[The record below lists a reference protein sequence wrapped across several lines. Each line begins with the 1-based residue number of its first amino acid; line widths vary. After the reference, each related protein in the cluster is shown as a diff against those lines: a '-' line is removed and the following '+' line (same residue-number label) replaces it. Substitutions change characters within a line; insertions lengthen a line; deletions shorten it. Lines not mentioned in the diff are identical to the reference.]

1 MHWIPAI
8 DVIVCRQ
15 KNIEIIQLDFGKSN
29 TLSCIACEQ
38 SEEREQIRLM
48 VFVERERER
57 EKVTN
62 DWLF

>member
-1 MHWIPAI
+1 MHCIPAI

-29 TLSCIACEQ
+29 TLSC
-38 SEEREQIRLM
+38 EETTEW
-48 VFVERERER
+48 EER
-57 EKVTN
+57 EKVIN